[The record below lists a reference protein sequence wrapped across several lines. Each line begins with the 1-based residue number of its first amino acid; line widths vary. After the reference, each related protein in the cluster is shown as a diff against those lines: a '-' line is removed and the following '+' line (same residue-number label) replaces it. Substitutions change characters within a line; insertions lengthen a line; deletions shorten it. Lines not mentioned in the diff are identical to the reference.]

1 MKLEKLSRR
10 ERQIM
15 DITFRLGA
23 VTVNDVL
30 NNLAEPPSYST
41 VRALLKVLENKGYLV
56 HQQQGNSYLYKPT
69 LNKEQ
74 ASQSALKNLLN
85 TFFAGSAEQA
95 VSTLISMPEA
105 NLNEE
110 QLERLSQLINKA
122 RKEGR

>member
-15 DITFRLGA
+15 DIIFRLGA

-41 VRALLKVLENKGYLV
+41 VRALLKVLENKGHLV

-69 LNKEQ
+69 VNKEK

-85 TFFAGSAEQA
+85 DMFLR
-95 VSTLISMPEA
+95 VL
-105 NLNEE
+105 LNK
-110 QLERLSQLINKA
+110 QSQL
-122 RKEGR
+122 